1 MTAALIM
8 SGGQS
13 RRMRDSL
20 GPEHKALARVLGVT
34 LLERNI
40 AALLRLD
47 FRQVFISINA
57 SEVRLRQY
65 LDEQVAPV
73 VESHGGAL
81 VSLVETTPLG
91 TIGVARLVPIGGPL
105 VVVNVD
111 NLTTLDL
118 RAFVRKHVERHA
130 DLTVAV
136 HEHPFRIPF
145 GQAVLNADGDL
156 TDYLEKPTFPVLI
169 SSGTYVLGDGA
180 REAIAAGV
188 RTDITHVFAA
198 LRARGRRIAS
208 FRHQADWIDVNDRAA
223 LEHAER
229 IVAQNPE
236 FFELEAPLAAG
247 AVPGR
252 RSSIA

>member
-20 GPEHKALARVLGVT
+20 GPDHKALAKVLGVT
-34 LLERNI
+34 LLERNV
-40 AALLRLD
+40 AALLRFG
-47 FRQVFISINA
+47 FRRIFISINA
-57 SEVRLRQY
+57 SEVRLREH
-65 LDEQVAPV
+65 LDERVAPI
-73 VESHGGAL
+73 VESHGGRL
-81 VSLVETTPLG
+81 IPLVESMPLG
-91 TIGVARLVPIGGPL
+91 TIGVARQVPVEGPL
-105 VVVNVD
+105 AVVNVD

-118 RAFVRKHVERHA
+118 RAFVRTHVDRQA

-145 GQAVLNADGDL
+145 GQVVLNSDGDL
-156 TDYLEKPTFPVLI
+156 TDYLEKPAFPVLI

-180 REAIAAGV
+180 RAAIAPGE

-198 LRARGRRIAS
+198 LRAQGRRIAS
-208 FRHQADWIDVNDRAA
+208 FRHQADWIDVNDRTA

-236 FFELEAPLAAG
+236 FFELDSPLAAD
-247 AVPGR
+247 AVPGQR
-252 RSSIA
+252 ITIA